1 MHDSLQDISGCCPRS
16 NSYEHRCDTDDGG
29 ALGLKIPATLLG
41 TADGVIEQGVLTS
54 APVL

>member
-16 NSYEHRCDTDDGG
+16 NFYEHCCDTDDRG

>member
-16 NSYEHRCDTDDGG
+16 NS
-29 ALGLKIPATLLG
+29 LGLKIPATLLG